1 MGGPVVKT
9 PHRPTLPHH
18 DSRAGRAAP
27 LPHRPTCP
35 TTYIGGGSGGGAGTL
50 LMLAEK
56 VRHLSPSHRDPER
69 FHMDKSEIERDLRR
83 LAGRIGRG

>member
-1 MGGPVVKT
+1 MR
-9 PHRPTLPHH
+9 HCATLRHH
-18 DSRAGRAAP
+18 DEKVGGAP
-27 LPHRPTCP
+27 RMRHCATCA
-35 TTYIGGGSGGGAGTL
+35 TTFIGGRSGGDANPL

-83 LAGRIGRG
+83 LAKGDHHG